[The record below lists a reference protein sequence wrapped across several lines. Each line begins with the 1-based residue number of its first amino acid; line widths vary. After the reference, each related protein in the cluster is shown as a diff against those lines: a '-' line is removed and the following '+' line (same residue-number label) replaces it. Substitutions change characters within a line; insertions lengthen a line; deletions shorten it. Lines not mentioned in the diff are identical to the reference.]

1 MIVPR
6 KQQIQDTL
14 YDMATMSMQEIATLI
29 VDLQL
34 EIAELKETKDRLATV
49 QEEFDSL
56 MADHKVL
63 SAAHDRLD
71 ADHVETVKELDLVM
85 QQLDQ
90 ATALVRLTNY
100 GATP

>member
-6 KQQIQDTL
+6 KQQIQDML
-14 YDMATMSMQEIATLI
+14 YDMATMSMHEIATLI

-34 EIAELKETKDRLATV
+34 EILELKETKERLATLGL
-49 QEEFDSL
+49 EFDELLESHKDL
-56 MADHKVL
+56 NQHYSTLVSDHG
-63 SAAHDRLD
+63 
-71 ADHVETVKELDLVM
+71 ETIKELE
-85 QQLDQ
+85 QAQHQRDQ